1 MIVALINNI
10 SSAFAVLQSAYA
22 LSQSLKKQFGVIV
35 SLTNKDK
42 AEAEVQ
48 QALLQEILLKMN
60 IHPDHSSV
68 QPDALSRLNEICN
81 SFEVSFLYIQLTNAS
96 FSHVK
101 SNLKACRELRIPYL
115 FHKDSFPVINMEKV
129 LVPVNF
135 LIEEIEKAQFA
146 TAFGR
151 FCGSSVTLLQ
161 ANDYGSKAA
170 TNVAKIKSVFDKFD
184 FEYQVVKGGKDSF
197 KIEFDALTHAE
208 MNQYGLVIA
217 SASREYGLDDVIFGP
232 KELHLIRKTNTP
244 LMLINPRADL
254 YTLCD

>member
-10 SSAFAVLQSAYA
+10 SSAFATLQSAYA
-22 LSQSLKKQFGVIV
+22 LSQSLKKQFGVIIA
-35 SLTNKDK
+35 LENQDK
-42 AEAEVQ
+42 AEVQ

-60 IHPDHSSV
+60 VRTDHSSL

-81 SFEVSFLYIQLTNAS
+81 SLEVSFLYIQLTNAS
-96 FSHVK
+96 FSHVRN
-101 SNLKACRELRIPYL
+101 NLKACRELRIPYL
-115 FHKDSFPVINMEKV
+115 FHKDSSPVINMEKV

-146 TAFGR
+146 AAFGR
-151 FCGSSVTLLQ
+151 FCNSAVTLLQ

-170 TNVAKIKSVFDKFD
+170 ANVAKIKSVFDKFD

-197 KIEFDALTHAE
+197 KIEFNALTWAE
-208 MNQYGLVIA
+208 MNKCGLIIA

>member
-10 SSAFAVLQSAYA
+10 SSAATVLQSAYA
-22 LSQSLKKQFGVIV
+22 LSQSLKKQFGMIV
-35 SLTNKDK
+35 SQANQDN
-42 AEAEVQ
+42 AEMQ
-48 QALLQEILLKMN
+48 QAQLQEILLKMN
-60 IHPDHSSV
+60 LHPDYSSV

-81 SFEVSFLYIQLTNAS
+81 SLEVSFLYIQLTNAS
-96 FSHVK
+96 FSHIRN
-101 SNLKACRELRIPYL
+101 NLRACRELRIPYL
-115 FHKDSFPVINMEKV
+115 FHKEGFPVIDMDKV

-146 TAFGR
+146 AAFGR
-151 FCGSSVTLLQ
+151 FCGSSVTLFQ

-170 TNVAKIKSVFDKFD
+170 TNVAKIKSVFDKFN

-208 MNQYGLVIA
+208 MNQYGLIIA

-232 KELHLIRKTNTP
+232 KEMHLIRKTNTP
-244 LMLINPRADL
+244 LMLINPRGDL